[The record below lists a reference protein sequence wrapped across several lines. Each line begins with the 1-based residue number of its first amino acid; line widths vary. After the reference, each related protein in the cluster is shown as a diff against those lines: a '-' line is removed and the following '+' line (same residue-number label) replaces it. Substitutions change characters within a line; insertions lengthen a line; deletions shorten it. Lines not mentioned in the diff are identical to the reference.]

1 MTIKDHHLLCLG
13 LLAKI
18 GIQAQESCPSLA
30 VSKSDLKAIREA
42 IASGQNLGLPV
53 EVSEY
58 DAGRPIHRN
67 AKLFGQHSPKP

>member
-1 MTIKDHHLLCLG
+1 MAIQDHHLLCLG

-18 GIQAQESCPSLA
+18 GLDARAWGDTTLER
-30 VSKSDLKAIREA
+30 SDLIAIRKA

-58 DAGRPIHRN
+58 DAGRAIHRD
-67 AKLFGQHSPKP
+67 AKLLAKTTT